1 MRPLYV
7 LEQRIEKIV
16 QAVNL
21 LIKGRSNAA
30 GAVTLTTSSTT
41 TTVTNPVVGAGAK
54 VQLTPTNADAASE
67 AASTYVSSVSDGS
80 FVITHPSNG
89 DTRTWNWHAVG
100 G

>member
-7 LEQRIEKIV
+7 VEKRIEKV
-16 QAVNL
+16 VEAVNL

-30 GAVTLTTSSTT
+30 GEVTLTTSSTT
-41 TTVTNPVVGAGAK
+41 TTVTNPVIGPASKPQITASNSAAAG
-54 VQLTPTNADAASE
+54 E

-89 DTRTWNWHAVG
+89 TTRTWYWHAVG